1 MIIVTFVM
9 LGFANL
15 EKPLS
20 GWKELWHSG
29 DLAVFQGLPM
39 LFRARIIHP
48 SEIYK
53 SSGGGHLKLGLPT
66 PQPAAKR
73 NPATSLS
80 SANSL
85 TSVSDPANSKLAFQ
99 NYIQHL
105 ADSLQAEISV
115 AFRDLETGQEIFFHE
130 RRMMHA
136 ASTMKVPVMIEV
148 FRQAEKGKFGLDD
161 SVTVKNQFASIVDG
175 SLYRLDISD
184 DSDSSVYRA
193 LGQKMPIRQLVEQM
207 ITVSSNLAANLLIE
221 LVGAENVTATLRELG
236 VKNMQVR
243 RGVEDIKAYQRGWNN
258 QTDAFDMMLTLQMI
272 AEKQAPLSGAACD
285 SMLAILQRQKFRDAI
300 PAGLPEGTVV
310 GNKTG
315 SITKIAHDGAI
326 VFPKPAFEKKP
337 TTARKP
343 YVLVVLTKGIQEEKS
358 ANRIIAA
365 ISRKIYLG
373 LMASL

>member
-1 MIIVTFVM
+1 MRIIIVTFVI
-9 LGFANL
+9 LGIASWN
-15 EKPLS
+15 E
-20 GWKELWHSG
+20 WWHSG
-29 DLAVFQGLPM
+29 HSGAFQDLPISFSVW
-39 LFRARIIHP
+39 IIHA
-48 SEIYK
+48 SAIYK
-53 SSGGGHLKLGLPT
+53 SSGGGSLKLGLPT
-66 PQPAAKR
+66 PPPAAKR
-73 NPATSLS
+73 NPATPFS

-85 TSVSDPANSKLAFQ
+85 TSASPPSNSKLAFQ
-99 NYIQHL
+99 NYLQHL

-115 AFRDLETGQEIFFHE
+115 AFRDLETGREFLFHE

-161 SVTVKNQFASIVDG
+161 SLTIKNQFTSIVDG
-175 SLYRLDISD
+175 SPYHLNAVD
-184 DSDSSVYRA
+184 DSDSLIYNA
-193 LGQKMPIRQLVEQM
+193 IGKKMAIRQLVEQM

-236 VKNMQVR
+236 IKNMQVR

-258 QTDAFDMMLTLQMI
+258 QTDAFDLMLTLQRI
-272 AEKQAPLSGAACD
+272 AEKQVVSPAACD

-315 SITKIAHDGAI
+315 SITKITHDAAI
-326 VFPKPAFEKKP
+326 VFPKPEFDKKP

-343 YVLVVLTKGIQEEKS
+343 YVLVVLTRGIQEEKS

>member
-1 MIIVTFVM
+1 MRIIIVTFVI
-9 LGFANL
+9 LGIASWN
-15 EKPLS
+15 
-20 GWKELWHSG
+20 ELWHSG
-29 DLAVFQGLPM
+29 DLAVFQGLPI
-39 LFRARIIHP
+39 LFRTRIIHP
-48 SEIYK
+48 SAIYK

-66 PQPAAKR
+66 PPAIATGK
-73 NPATSLS
+73 PATPLS
-80 SANSL
+80 SAN
-85 TSVSDPANSKLAFQ
+85 NSISASQPSNFKLDLQ
-99 NYIQHL
+99 NYLQHL
-105 ADSLQAEISV
+105 ADSLQAEIGV

-161 SVTVKNQFASIVDG
+161 SVTIKNQFVSIVDG
-175 SLYRLDISD
+175 SPYHLDVGD
-184 DSDSSVYRA
+184 DSDSLLYGA
-193 LGQKMPIRQLVEQM
+193 IGKKMAIRQLVEQM

-236 VKNMQVR
+236 IKNMQVR

-272 AEKQAPLSGAACD
+272 AEKRAPLSGAACD
-285 SMLAILQRQKFRDAI
+285 SMLAILRRQKFREGI
-300 PAGLPEGTVV
+300 PAGLPSGTGV

-315 SITKIAHDGAI
+315 SITAIAHDCAI
-326 VFPKPAFEKKP
+326 VFPRFELEKNP
-337 TTARKP
+337 NTARKP

-365 ISRKIYLG
+365 ISRKIYPG
-373 LMASL
+373 LMTSL